1 MIQNSLNN
9 RRLGLLACGLAA
21 GLALTGC
28 SSGGAL
34 NSGDGSDGEPV
45 RWRMVTHQI
54 PGTSRYDETVLPFV
68 ECVEESSE
76 GLLLIEPFGGDNLF
90 PTTETFDAIADGTVQ
105 IAAIYSGYW
114 TGKDPVFGLVP
125 GIPGDPIVEYDEH
138 VERNEELQPLI
149 TEAYEKFGIESLGF
163 FDYAPPEIL
172 MSQVPIDSTDDFKG
186 LNIRAAGTAGAFYGA
201 LGASAISL
209 SAPEI
214 YTGLQLGTVDAAEY
228 NDFLVNQ
235 EMGLEEVTKYVIQP
249 ALHVGANSDK
259 DLIANPEDWASLPK
273 NLKDTVLECRDL
285 AREKSAT
292 NYVNANEEAKQDW
305 IDAGVEI
312 TTLPDA
318 EVEKMRK
325 VAASWLLEYKDSSKL
340 TSKYV
345 DEYARVLN
353 DLGYAEQAESLG
365 FTD

>member
-1 MIQNSLNN
+1 MIRNSLNK
-9 RRLGLLACGLAA
+9 RGFGLLTCGLAA
-21 GLALTGC
+21 VVALTGC

-34 NSGDGSDGEPV
+34 NSGDGSDGETV

-54 PGTSRYDETVLPFV
+54 PGTSRYDETVVPFV
-68 ECVEESSE
+68 KCVEESSD
-76 GLLLIEPFGGDNLF
+76 GQLLIEPFGGDNLF
-90 PTTETFDAIADGTVQ
+90 PTTETFDSIADGTVQ

-114 TGKDPVFGLVP
+114 TSKDPVFGLVP

-149 TEAYEKFGIESLGF
+149 SEAYEKFGIESLGF
-163 FDYAPPEIL
+163 FDYAPEEIL
-172 MSQVPIDSTDDFKG
+172 MSQVPIDSADDFKG

-235 EMGLEEVTKYVIQP
+235 EMGLEEVAKYVVQP
-249 ALHVGANSDK
+249 ALHVGGNSDK
-259 DLIANPEDWASLPK
+259 DLIANPDAWDSLPK
-273 NLKDTVLECRDL
+273 NLKTTVLECRDT

-292 NYVNANEEAKQDW
+292 SYADANEEAKQDW
-305 IDAGVEI
+305 VDAGVEI

-325 VAASWLLEYKDSSKL
+325 VAANWLVEYKDSSEL
-340 TSKYV
+340 SAEYV

-353 DLGYAEQAESLG
+353 DLGYAEQAGSLG
-365 FTD
+365 YTD